1 MGKAIFLALLI
12 GALFAIP
19 GHANLGIGT
28 RAEQAVITFQPQP
41 LGDPIGC
48 VYLGDR
54 FLVGLSPE
62 EVRAG
67 RAQVPQSELEALLPR
82 SGEFS
87 LFVFLEGTKAGAR
100 LRADE
105 GARFSRHSG
114 GPGFDYLGEAVPNAA
129 LRDLIARRYRELR
142 EIRARI
148 AAQRA
153 EWTADVNPVF
163 MLPDAERFN
172 MLGALVPPGDA
183 GIPPLRVS
191 DGTPAPDSLDW
202 TRMNGKNYITGIRNQ
217 ASCGSCWAFGAVA
230 QVEALVNV
238 AEDDTTIDLN
248 LSEQTLVSDC
258 CTSCGDCGGGWH
270 STSLSYIR
278 TTGIP
283 TEACFPYR
291 GANSTCSR
299 CSTWLAE
306 ARKINTVSTVTSQ
319 SQNETAIKNALQ
331 NHPLSTTVYVDNT
344 FQAYHGGIYS
354 YLGSVN
360 DINHVVLLV
369 GWGGSDTSQAYW
381 KLKNSWGASWGEQ
394 GYMRARRGQNN
405 LLGYYTMDATYLPL
419 FVDAGRDT
427 TLRAPRDTLTLA
439 PTVRDGA
446 PCYDPA
452 RPSYTY
458 AWSPRTGLSDS
469 TLKNPRAYPATT
481 TTYRLT
487 VRDLNLSRRDSLRI
501 TVVPYGVEALP
512 AGPAP
517 EFGLA
522 QNQPNPFLGRTSIA
536 YSLPAPGRVVLRIYD
551 ISGRCIKTLVDQ
563 AVGAGA
569 HTAWWDGTNASGGKT
584 GIGIYFY
591 RLESGGRTSLRKII
605 RL

>member
-1 MGKAIFLALLI
+1 MGKTIFLALLI
-12 GALFAIP
+12 GALFAIS

-28 RAEQAVITFQPQP
+28 RAEHAVITFQPQT
-41 LGDPIGC
+41 LDDPIGC
-48 VYLGDR
+48 VYVGER

-62 EVRAG
+62 DVRAG
-67 RAQVPQSELEALLPR
+67 RAQVSRSELEALLPL

-87 LFVFLEGTKAGAR
+87 LFVFMEGTKGGAR

-105 GARFSRHSG
+105 EARFIRHPG
-114 GPGFDYLGEAVPNAA
+114 GPGFDFLGEAVPAAA
-129 LRDLIARRYRELR
+129 LTGLIARRYRELR

-148 AAQRA
+148 AAERA
-153 EWTADVNPVF
+153 EWIADVNPVF

-172 MLGALVPPGDA
+172 MLGAIVPPEGV
-183 GIPPLRVS
+183 GNLPVRTP
-191 DGTPAPDSLDW
+191 DGVAAPDSLDW

-306 ARKINTVSTVTSQ
+306 ARKINTVATVTSQ

-331 NHPLSTTVYVDNT
+331 NHPVSTTVYVDNT

-427 TLRAPRDTLTLA
+427 TLRAPRDTLTLN

-446 PCYDPA
+446 PCYDPTK
-452 RPSYTY
+452 PSYTY

-469 TLKNPRAYPATT
+469 TLKNPRAYPTTT

-487 VRDLNLSRRDSLRI
+487 VRDLNLSRSDSIRI
-501 TVVPYGVEALP
+501 TVVPYGVEAIP
-512 AGPAP
+512 AEPMPA
-517 EFGLA
+517 FGLA
-522 QNQPNPFLGRTSIA
+522 KNQPNPFVTRTAIA

-563 AVGAGA
+563 TVGVGA
-569 HTAWWDGTNASGGKT
+569 HTAWWDGTNASGERT

-591 RLESGGRTSLRKII
+591 RLESGSQTFLRKII

>member
-1 MGKAIFLALLI
+1 MGKTIVFALLI
-12 GALFAIP
+12 GALFTIP
-19 GHANLGIGT
+19 GHATLGIGT
-28 RAEQAVITFQPQP
+28 RTEHAVLTFQPQP
-41 LGDPIGC
+41 LDNPIGC
-48 VYLGDR
+48 VYLGNR

-67 RAQVPQSELEALLPR
+67 QAQVFLSEVGELLPGA
-82 SGEFS
+82 GEFS
-87 LFVFLEGTKAGAR
+87 LYLFIEGVKGGVR

-105 GARFSRHSG
+105 GARFSRHPG
-114 GPGFDYLGEAVPNAA
+114 GPGFDYLGEAVPAAA
-129 LRDLIARRYRELR
+129 LTDLIARRYQELR

-148 AAQRA
+148 GAERA
-153 EWTADVNPVF
+153 EWIADVNPVF

-172 MLGALVPPGDA
+172 MLGLVVPPEGVGNLPVRPLDA
-183 GIPPLRVS
+183 QA
-191 DGTPAPDSLDW
+191 APDSLDW
-202 TRMNGKNYITGIRNQ
+202 TRMNGKNYLTGIRNQ
-217 ASCGSCWAFGAVA
+217 GSCGSCWAFGAVA

-258 CTSCGDCGGGWH
+258 CTSCGNCSGGWH
-270 STSLSYIR
+270 STALNFIR
-278 TTGIP
+278 NTGIP
-283 TEACFPYR
+283 TETCFPYR
-291 GANSTCSR
+291 AANSACSR

-306 ARKINTVSTVTSQ
+306 ARKINTVATVTSQ

-331 NHPLSTTVYVDNT
+331 YHPVSTCVYVDNT
-344 FQAYHGGIYS
+344 FQAYRGGIYS
-354 YLGSVN
+354 YTGSVY
-360 DINHVVLLV
+360 DINHAVLFV
-369 GWGGSDTSQAYW
+369 GWGGDTTQAYW
-381 KLKNSWGASWGEQ
+381 KLKNSWGSSWGEQ

-446 PCYDPA
+446 PCYDPS

-469 TLKNPRAYPATT
+469 TLKNPRAYPTTT

-487 VRDLNLSRRDSLRI
+487 VRDLNLSRSDSIRI
-501 TVVPYGVEALP
+501 TVVPYGVEAAP
-512 AGPAP
+512 AEPAP
-517 EFGLA
+517 AFGLA
-522 QNQPNPFLGRTSIA
+522 QNHPNPFTNRTAIA

-551 ISGRCIKTLVDQ
+551 VSGRCIKTLVDQ
-563 AVGAGA
+563 TVEAGA
-569 HTAWWDGTNASGGKT
+569 HSAWWDGRNASGEKT
-584 GIGIYFY
+584 GTGIYFY
-591 RLESGGRTSLRKII
+591 RLESGSRTFLRKII